1 MHEVS
6 ERYIEREKPDVNA
19 SQPRS
24 ARQKIILLDIRE
36 VLKWYLIKGD
46 GKDLD
51 RVALEIWR
59 VTRR

>member
-6 ERYIEREKPDVNA
+6 ERYIEREKPDKPK
-19 SQPRS
+19 QPS
-24 ARQKIILLDIRE
+24 SPRQKIILLDIRD
-36 VLKWYLIKGD
+36 VLKWYLVKGD

>member
-1 MHEVS
+1 MLEVS
-6 ERYIEREKPDVNA
+6 ERYIERRRSDMSNL
-19 SQPRS
+19 SPRS
-24 ARQKIILLDIRE
+24 AKQKEILRDIRT
-36 VLKWYLIKGD
+36 VLKHYLVKGD

>member
-1 MHEVS
+1 MS
-6 ERYIEREKPDVNA
+6 ERYIEREKPDEST

-24 ARQKIILLDIRE
+24 ARQKIILGDIRY
-36 VLKWYLIKGD
+36 VLKKYLVKGAS
-46 GKDLD
+46 KDLD

>member
-1 MHEVS
+1 VS
-6 ERYIEREKPDVNA
+6 ERYIEREKPDEST

-24 ARQKIILLDIRE
+24 ERQKIILGDIRR
-36 VLKWYLIKGD
+36 VLTWYLVKGD
-46 GKDLD
+46 SKDLD

>member
-1 MHEVS
+1 MS
-6 ERYIEREKPDVNA
+6 ERYIERGESNI
-19 SQPRS
+19 SNLSPRS
-24 ARQKIILLDIRE
+24 TKQKEILRDIRR
-36 VLKWYLIKGD
+36 VLKHYLVKGD